1 MLALLGQMPRGGAGM
16 GLLMLGGAALVAVAV
31 TTGMLVLGV
40 VGGLMIGRGGLAALT
55 GARGAG
61 HGRRLSG
68 QPISSVECSGI
79 RHPDGS
85 SSPAARMPGL
95 GQHFKS
101 RRRSVLV
108 MLAPVLVYAIVRP
121 MVSSDALGLGIAGAV
136 PIIYSIG
143 LGIACRRIDLL
154 VLLSAV
160 SFSIACLVSLLTG
173 GSSLPLK
180 LQEAPITFAI
190 GMVLLIAP
198 MIGHPIP
205 LARLMRV
212 PSPNKNID
220 SSLGVLLG
228 GFLVLHAL
236 LHLTLAV
243 SLSTSSFLV
252 LSKVID
258 WGTVALGIPA
268 LSIYGR
274 RLQTANT
281 NGSQQ

>member
-1 MLALLGQMPRGGAGM
+1 MSGLLGQLPRGGAAL
-16 GLLMLGGAALVAVAV
+16 GLLMFGGAALVAVAI

-40 VGGLMIGRGGLAALT
+40 VGGLVIARVGLAA
-55 GARGAG
+55 ARGAG

-68 QPISSVECSGI
+68 QLRSPAEGSGMG
-79 RHPDGS
+79 HPDVSG
-85 SSPAARMPGL
+85 SPAARVPGL
-95 GQHFKS
+95 ARNLKS

-108 MLAPVLVYAIVRP
+108 MLAPVLVYAVVRP
-121 MVSSDALGLGIAGAV
+121 LVSSDALGLMIAGAV
-136 PIIYSIG
+136 PIIYTVG
-143 LGIACRRIDLL
+143 LVITRRGIDPL
-154 VLLSAV
+154 VVVSAV
-160 SFSIACLVSLLTG
+160 GFSIACVVSLLT

-180 LQEAPITFAI
+180 LNEAPITFAI

-198 MIGHPIP
+198 MIGRPIP
-205 LARLMRV
+205 LARLMRF

-220 SSLGVLLG
+220 SSLGVLVG

-258 WGTVALGIPA
+258 GGTIVLGILA
-268 LSIYGR
+268 LSIYRR
-274 RLQTANT
+274 RLQTAT
-281 NGSQQ
+281 ADGSQ